1 MRTENSYLYRT
12 CLMPVEEVEED
23 NILSRSFDC
32 EKFKIGEVTFTFETV
47 QRTEDLNLQVDKI
60 EPRKREEYCR
70 AMLDALASKSSMKS
84 DWVKHRLTEGDTV
97 YLDLKNHRHV
107 WSKPRQ
113 VRSLTVCLI
122 CTLNAINHFCVH
134 TYYLLFG
141 IQKVE

>member
-1 MRTENSYLYRT
+1 M
-12 CLMPVEEVEED
+12 
-23 NILSRSFDC
+23 
-32 EKFKIGEVTFTFETV
+32 TFTFETV

-113 VRSLTVCLI
+113 VRSLKHNLCDMHLE
-122 CTLNAINHFCVH
+122 CNQSFLCSH
-134 TYYLLFG
+134 LLFTFWNS
-141 IQKVE
+141 KS

>member
-1 MRTENSYLYRT
+1 M
-12 CLMPVEEVEED
+12 
-23 NILSRSFDC
+23 
-32 EKFKIGEVTFTFETV
+32 TFTFETV

-113 VRSLTVCLI
+113 VRSLKHNLFDMHLECNQSFL
-122 CTLNAINHFCVH
+122 CSN
-134 TYYLLFG
+134 LLFYFG